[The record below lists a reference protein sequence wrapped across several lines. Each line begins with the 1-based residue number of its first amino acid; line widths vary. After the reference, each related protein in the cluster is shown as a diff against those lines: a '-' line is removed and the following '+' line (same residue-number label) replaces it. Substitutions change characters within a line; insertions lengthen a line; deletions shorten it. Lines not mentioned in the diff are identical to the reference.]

1 MATIT
6 QGVKGMSRK
15 WERMVSKNTKKA
27 NLTRTKQGKAPIST
41 DPDRPVVFK
50 GRSIMLAAFFIVV
63 SLFLLFTL
71 TKTEGDKMYWY
82 TTLSYLVVGVLI
94 YFVRRPYLRVTKT
107 NLSKRGLARELVL
120 GAENIKE
127 IVHAPGQ
134 IIIELTG
141 KSPRWVYNKTLN
153 RFDIAAMASKLKKFA
168 ETNKISFVDKTV

>member
-1 MATIT
+1 
-6 QGVKGMSRK
+6 MSRK
-15 WERMVSKNTKKA
+15 WERMVSKNSKKA
-27 NLTRTKQGKAPIST
+27 NINRTKMGKAPIST
-41 DPDRPVVFK
+41 DPDRAEVFK
-50 GRSIMLAAFFIVV
+50 GRSILLAAFFIVV
-63 SLFLLFTL
+63 SIFLLITL

-120 GAENIKE
+120 EPEHIKE

-134 IIIELTG
+134 IIIELNS

-153 RFDIAAMASKLKKFA
+153 RFDIPAMAGKLKKFA
-168 ETNKISFVDKTV
+168 DQNRIAFVDKTV

>member
-1 MATIT
+1 
-6 QGVKGMSRK
+6 MSRK
-15 WERMVSKNTKKA
+15 WERMVSKNSKKV
-27 NLTRTKQGKAPIST
+27 NQTRSKQGKAPIST

-63 SLFLLFTL
+63 SIFLLITL

-141 KSPRWVYNKTLN
+141 KSPRWVYNKTFN
-153 RFDIAAMASKLKKFA
+153 RFDIPAMAAKLKKFA
-168 ETNKISFVDKTV
+168 EQNRIAYVDKTV